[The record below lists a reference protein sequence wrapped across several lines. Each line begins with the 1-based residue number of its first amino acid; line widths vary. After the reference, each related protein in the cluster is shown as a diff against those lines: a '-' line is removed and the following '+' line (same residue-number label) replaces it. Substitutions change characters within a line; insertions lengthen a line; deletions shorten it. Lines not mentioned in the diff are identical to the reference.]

1 MSQHTYYFDNAATTK
16 ISKEV
21 INSMQPYLNEIYGNA
36 SSIYSIGRE
45 TKKAIEVAREK
56 VAKAINLKVPSD
68 K

>member
-45 TKKAIEVAREK
+45 TKKQLSCKRK
-56 VAKAINLKVPSD
+56 SS
-68 K
+68 